1 MESKNAL
8 KAGFSRVDITPRV
21 GVELTGYLAWPLRA
35 SKRVLAPLEARGIA
49 LELGGNRACIV
60 CCDLCL
66 LSPDLAAKVMQT
78 VLKRLPFLQESEVMI
93 LCSHTHSAPSA
104 NFDLG
109 NGMPDPV
116 YLELLPHKIALAA
129 ARAFENLT
137 QVTVSHAEVPCRQ
150 VAVNRVYDKFFYDID
165 DVLREDWSPAKPEL
179 TDPTCHVVRFDAVGG
194 GLKGF
199 FAYYGCHLVAGGNT
213 DFIGPDFAGMALH
226 EIMKENPGAVGCFIQ
241 GAEGDINS
249 ACACAER
256 AEEGVS
262 VLARRFA
269 AAVRNGLAQAK
280 PLDCEI
286 LQSCS
291 LEADF
296 SYLEQYTPGYVRK
309 MVDEYAARVY
319 ADDASDSDPKLRWDL
334 VYLRGAQNMLKFIQT
349 HPAIRAKATALRLGE
364 LELLGAPF
372 EIMSAIWRDT
382 RDSVK
387 APVPLVASLCNG
399 TYGYAPDNTQLAL
412 LKENERNFAGRVV
425 PMIWGLP
432 PYKNVHNELVSI
444 FRQAD
449 ARLFPG

>member
-1 MESKNAL
+1 MENKHAL

-49 LELGGNRACIV
+49 LELGGTRACIV

-137 QVTVSHAEVPCRQ
+137 PVTVSHAEVPCRQ
-150 VAVNRVYDKFFYDID
+150 VAVNRVSDKFFYDID
-165 DVLREDWSPAKPEL
+165 DVIREDWSPAKPEL
-179 TDPTCHVVRFDAVGG
+179 TDPACHVVRFDAVGG

-256 AEEGVS
+256 AEEGLS

-280 PLDCEI
+280 PIECDV

-291 LEADF
+291 LETDF
-296 SYLEQYTPGYVRK
+296 SYLEQYTPDYVRK

-319 ADDASDSDPKLRWDL
+319 ADDATDADPKLRWNL
-334 VYLRGAQNMLKFIQT
+334 VYLRGAQKMLEFIKT
-349 HPAIRAKATALRLGE
+349 HPAIRAKTSALRLGD

-387 APVPLVASLCNG
+387 APIPLVASLCNG

-432 PYKNVHNELVSI
+432 PYKNIHNELVSV

-449 ARLFPG
+449 VRLFPG